1 MSWGLIPPG
10 SHADGQAG
18 GNLGKGA
25 SIVAAA
31 AENEGPGYH
40 GRLWAVGA
48 KDPLISFIP
57 LLADKTT
64 HIPSQMEEKWFSKS
78 SEMGPLPRSGQGTE
92 EEK

>member
-1 MSWGLIPPG
+1 MLMVRLVVTWEKGLPLWQQQLRMEA
-10 SHADGQAG
+10 H
-18 GNLGKGA
+18 
-25 SIVAAA
+25 
-31 AENEGPGYH
+31 GYH
-40 GRLWAVGA
+40 GRLRAVGA